1 MTYEF
6 LQHYWSF
13 VGALSGALLVSLLFV
28 QGVNAVAH
36 SLDYSDDSRRMIYDS
51 IGCRWAAT
59 FVALIAFCGIS
70 FTAFPVFFFTSFGG
84 AYWLWAILL
93 ATFVLQA
100 IGYVLQSKVKHV
112 GAFRFFQ
119 ILNGYI
125 GPMLLGSIV
134 ATLYEGANFIVGKS
148 SMTDATSVATTVHW
162 GNASQGLDV
171 LINPWVLI
179 FSVDIFFLSR
189 ILGILYLRRK
199 VNDEEIR
206 NNGYGRLIAAAI
218 HFVGLFL
225 IFFVHL
231 LLKDGYSYNE
241 GNFIYMEPS
250 KYLAN
255 FTNMWYLSM
264 VLLAG
269 LVLILYG
276 TLRAIIHKTY
286 TGGFWPTV
294 IGTIFF
300 VLALVLCA
308 MWNHTAYFPSTED
321 LQSSLTIANSC
332 NHELVLQTMF
342 YISLPIPLIVAY
354 IIYHWRKKLE
364 K

>member
-13 VGALSGALLVSLLFV
+13 VVALLGALLVSLLFV

-36 SLDYSDDSRRMIYDS
+36 SLDYSDSSRRMIYNS
-51 IGCRWAAT
+51 IGSRWAAT
-59 FVALIAFCGIS
+59 FVTLIAFCGGF
-70 FTAFPVFFFTSFGG
+70 FTAFPLFFFTSFSG
-84 AYWLWAILL
+84 AYWLWAIFL

-100 IGYVLQSKVKHV
+100 ISYALQNKVKHA
-112 GAFRFFQ
+112 GAFQFFQ

-125 GPMLLGSIV
+125 GPMLLGSIM
-134 ATLYEGANFIVGKS
+134 ATLFEGANFFVEKS
-148 SMTDATSVATTVHW
+148 NVIDTANVTSTIHW
-162 GNASQGLDV
+162 VNASQGLDF

-189 ILGILYLRRK
+189 ILGILFLRRK
-199 VNDEEIR
+199 VNDEEICS
-206 NNGYGRLIAAAI
+206 NAYGRLIAAAI

-231 LLKDGYSYNE
+231 LLRDGYSYNE
-241 GNFIYMEPS
+241 GGFIYMEPG
-250 KYLAN
+250 KYLVN
-255 FTNMWYLSM
+255 FTNMWYLS
-264 VLLAG
+264 VILLAG

-286 TGGFWPTV
+286 TGGFWPAG

-300 VLALVLCA
+300 VLALILCA

-332 NHELVLQTMF
+332 NSELVLRTMF
-342 YISLPIPLIVAY
+342 YVSLPIPFALAY
-354 IIYHWRKKLE
+354 IIYRWQRS
-364 K
+364 